1 MRAYRMCVRLRRLR
15 AHFVAFAGALA
26 IGVVAATSSPDI
38 TPSYAL
44 NSGML
49 YRIEVAAAVTVVLYL
64 VVLIGRLA
72 WYGQAPQRF
81 ELAGASMD
89 LAPAQAAG
97 EAAVELDAFRAET
110 TEHLQQLDASVE
122 DLYTR
127 LGLGPEAPPRSGT
140 ARDEGA

>member
-1 MRAYRMCVRLRRLR
+1 
-15 AHFVAFAGALA
+15 VAFAAALA
-26 IGVVAATSSPDI
+26 SGILAAASSPDI

-44 NSGML
+44 NSGTL
-49 YRIEVAAAVTVVLYL
+49 YRIEVAAAVTVMLY
-64 VVLIGRLA
+64 VVALIGRLA

-97 EAAVELDAFRAET
+97 EAASELDAFRSET
-110 TEHLQQLDASVE
+110 TEHLQQLDTSVE

-127 LGLGPEAPPRSGT
+127 LGVSQAKPPSSHTTLDG
-140 ARDEGA
+140 GG